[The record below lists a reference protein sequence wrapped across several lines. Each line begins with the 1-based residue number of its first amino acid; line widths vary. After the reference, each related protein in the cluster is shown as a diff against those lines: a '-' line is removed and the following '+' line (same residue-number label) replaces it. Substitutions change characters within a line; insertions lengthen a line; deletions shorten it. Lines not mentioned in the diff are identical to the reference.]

1 MGLIYRSITMKKLT
15 KIWCVVL
22 IMCSVFGLA
31 GCDKLPSL
39 GKIKSEEGKTEI
51 SGEENDEIAS
61 EEKEEEKPETEED
74 AEEEETAEKEEASVA
89 DQQDKK
95 DRVTMAELMGGEGS
109 RPDQDEAE
117 PLPDTIL
124 WFNATYAPLTYS
136 NGWNWRLISG
146 LAQTESNVEIQKALL
161 VSSWEVYDRESAL
174 ETVESIKTEGHRSK
188 CRECMEELEELGM
201 LDLDE
206 EAFYEKFMESGIEEH
221 AGRYVIAY
229 YMHQAGMDADAIA
242 AWDLCR
248 VNQLYAD
255 YYFCG
260 YMTYEEAMD
269 ASLENSLSL
278 QEMYTSWEDMVDSY
292 MLGYQFWQGDLAL
305 TEDSPT
311 LERYNY
317 YTMLQKM
324 EDGPY
329 SLDWNM
335 KLEKSW

>member
-1 MGLIYRSITMKKLT
+1 MELIYRSTIMKKLT
-15 KIWCVVL
+15 KILCVML
-22 IMCSVFGLA
+22 IVFSVFQLV
-31 GCDKLPSL
+31 GCDKLSNL
-39 GKIKSEEGKTEI
+39 GKTKTEGEKADASEEEN
-51 SGEENDEIAS
+51 EEVTSD
-61 EEKEEEKPETEED
+61 EKEEEKPEDGEKT
-74 AEEEETAEKEEASVA
+74 EEEESAGSEEDSEEKQKEQV
-89 DQQDKK
+89 DK
-95 DRVTMAELMGGEGS
+95 VTMAELMGGAGS
-109 RPDQDEAE
+109 DSDQEE
-117 PLPDTIL
+117 VESLPDTIL

-146 LAQTESNVEIQKALL
+146 LKQTESNVEMQKALL
-161 VSSWEVYDRESAL
+161 ASSWEVYDRESAL
-174 ETVESIKTEGHRSK
+174 ETVESIKTKGHRSK

-201 LDLDE
+201 LDISE
-206 EAFYEKFMESGIEEH
+206 EAFYERFMESGIEEH

-229 YMHQAGMDADAIA
+229 YMYQAGMDADAMA

-269 ASLENSLSL
+269 ASLENSLTL
-278 QEMYTSWEDMVDSY
+278 QKMYTSWEDMVDSY

-311 LERYNY
+311 LERYSY
-317 YTMLQKM
+317 YEMLQKM

>member
-1 MGLIYRSITMKKLT
+1 MELIYRSTIMKKLT
-15 KIWCVVL
+15 KILCVML
-22 IMCSVFGLA
+22 IVFSVFQLA
-31 GCDKLPSL
+31 GCDKLSSL
-39 GKIKSEEGKTEI
+39 GKTKTE
-51 SGEENDEIAS
+51 EEKADAS
-61 EEKEEEKPETEED
+61 EEENEEVTSDEKETEEEK
-74 AEEEETAEKEEASVA
+74 K
-89 DQQDKK
+89 QDKEG
-95 DRVTMAELMGGEGS
+95 RVTMAELMGGDGS
-109 RPDQDEAE
+109 NPDQEEAE

-146 LAQTESNVEIQKALL
+146 LKQTESNVEMQKALL
-161 VSSWEVYDRESAL
+161 ASSWEVYDRESAL
-174 ETVESIKTEGHRSK
+174 QTVESIKTKGHRSK

-201 LDLDE
+201 LDLSE

-229 YMHQAGMDADAIA
+229 YMYQAGMNADAIA

-269 ASLENSLSL
+269 ASLENSRTL
-278 QEMYTSWEDMVDSY
+278 QKMYSSWEEMMDSY

-305 TEDSPT
+305 TDDSPT
-311 LERYNY
+311 LERYGY
-317 YTMLQKM
+317 YEMLRKQA
-324 EDGPY
+324 DGPY